1 MSTFKHFFS
10 ILNLFATCRCFY
22 LTSNTIKGTIIAFVC
37 AYMSSSHFT
46 SKECIWK
53 SGTLWTKGITLS
65 DQIEDLGDQRANGD
79 KKKHFHQKYFR
90 ENNFHKNIFAKNLI
104 QFFFI
109 FYFSSKKIFCVLQIK
124 KNMLR
129 GLCSIKDLGSWI
141 VLKWRSR
148 WGRSPL
154 AARRA

>member
-37 AYMSSSHFT
+37 AYVSSSHFT

-79 KKKHFHQKYFR
+79 KKNIFT
-90 ENNFHKNIFAKNLI
+90 KNIFEKITFTKIFLQKILSN
-104 QFFFI
+104 FFSFFI
-109 FYFSSKKIFCVLQIK
+109 FLPKKYFVFYK
-124 KNMLR
+124 
-129 GLCSIKDLGSWI
+129 
-141 VLKWRSR
+141 
-148 WGRSPL
+148 
-154 AARRA
+154 